1 MATYET
7 CFSDSV
13 FNRSPLVKSVHWVH
27 LLGFGGF
34 GGVFLMVYSVDPL
47 SVKSV
52 HWVHLLALVGSV
64 GFSSQK
70 SSLRACLQQDAS
82 LGISLK

>member
-1 MATYET
+1 MATCET

-52 HWVHLLALVGSV
+52 HWVHLLGFGGFGGVFFAEIVLEGMSSTGS
-64 GFSSQK
+64 
-70 SSLRACLQQDAS
+70 S

>member
-1 MATYET
+1 MVSEWPHTRH
-7 CFSDSV
+7 V
-13 FNRSPLVKSVHWVH
+13 FLMVYSIDHLSVKSVHWVH

-52 HWVHLLALVGSV
+52 P
-64 GFSSQK
+64 
-70 SSLRACLQQDAS
+70 
-82 LGISLK
+82 